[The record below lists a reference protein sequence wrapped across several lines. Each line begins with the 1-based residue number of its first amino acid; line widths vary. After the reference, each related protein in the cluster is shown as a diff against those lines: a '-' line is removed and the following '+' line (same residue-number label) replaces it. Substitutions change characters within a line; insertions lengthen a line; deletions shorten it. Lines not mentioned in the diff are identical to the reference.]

1 MIDYSLLNA
10 ENIVYKVRMK
20 TSSTI
25 SKIRQEEDIYTSVNI
40 NNHIP
45 YGHL

>member
-10 ENIVYKVRMK
+10 ENIVYKVRMI

-25 SKIRQEEDIYTSVNI
+25 SKIRQKLRKDLTTRQDF
-40 NNHIP
+40 
-45 YGHL
+45 

>member
-25 SKIRQEEDIYTSVNI
+25 SKIRQKLRKDLASRQDF
-40 NNHIP
+40 
-45 YGHL
+45 